1 MFTDHKKMNTTKK
14 KRYKITKHKY
24 WMHTMENENK
34 LSLKFVSLLCNLHA
48 LSSVH
53 SLRACLVFSP
63 VLFSFNRK
71 LIWII
76 KKIPMIIKLQQHQV
90 HAEIIKD
97 QKFERL
103 EKNGI

>member
-1 MFTDHKKMNTTKK
+1 
-14 KRYKITKHKY
+14 
-24 WMHTMENENK
+24 MENENK